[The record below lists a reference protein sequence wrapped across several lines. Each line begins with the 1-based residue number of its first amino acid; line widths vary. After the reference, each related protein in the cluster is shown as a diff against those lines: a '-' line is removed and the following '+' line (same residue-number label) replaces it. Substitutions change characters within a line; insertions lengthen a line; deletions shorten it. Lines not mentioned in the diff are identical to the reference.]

1 MGVNKKV
8 SPSLGHRMVSR
19 SVFPRQQD
27 PPGWQEVP
35 ALPAVSIPLWPL
47 SFPMPPWAFPGSAA
61 WWWGGTV
68 VQGALITHQTCWHVI
83 SDGQPPHLLFISHL
97 PGCSVAWQSLS
108 LSGPCAPLQRTQG
121 EKTGGQVVQ
130 HHPRLWLQGR
140 ECWCPLGGA
149 WMGCPSLIPRPGSN
163 SALGPHA
170 V

>member
-121 EKTGGQVVQ
+121 EKTGGQEEGGGGRAREWGLV
-130 HHPRLWLQGR
+130 PRSFLSTAVGR
-140 ECWCPLGGA
+140 RFICRVEFGG
-149 WMGCPSLIPRPGSN
+149 
-163 SALGPHA
+163 
-170 V
+170 